1 MFCALEW
8 NFSDFLP
15 LQVGQQIPRV
25 GSGGFG
31 SVQFKVGH
39 VGGRQVTT
47 PRCKK
52 YYSTIAILLK
62 LLTWRE
68 ENCDGNCAQ

>member
-1 MFCALEW
+1 MDEIGPQTGDTHLQKSKFQNHGKL
-8 NFSDFLP
+8 NNPNLLMTVP
-15 LQVGQQIPRV
+15 LQVGQQIPRL

-47 PRCKK
+47 PR
-52 YYSTIAILLK
+52 
-62 LLTWRE
+62 
-68 ENCDGNCAQ
+68 

>member
-1 MFCALEW
+1 MREIQINLLNIANSDMFCALER

-52 YYSTIAILLK
+52 YITVQQYY
-62 LLTWRE
+62 
-68 ENCDGNCAQ
+68 